1 MVKNFEHNKKEIK
14 KGLYLVPTPIGNLGD
29 ITYRAVEI
37 LKNVSL
43 VAAEDTRHS
52 KKLFNH
58 YLIKTPLLSYFEHNR
73 NLRIPRLLDH
83 LNKGDNIA
91 YASVPLG
98 AYSQQRIIPSKIAVR
113 VPEGIS
119 HKQAATLMTKGLTT
133 NYLICKTYNLK
144 AGETVLFHA
153 AAGGVGQIFAQWAN
167 SIGAKVIGT
176 VGSDEKIKI
185 AEENG
190 YAHVINYTKD
200 NFAKKVMEITNNEGV
215 PAVFDG
221 VGKNTFQGSL
231 ACLKTR
237 GMMISFGNA
246 SGPLDP
252 VNVPKDIQP
261 KGLYLTRP
269 SIGQYFTNRKELQA
283 GADAVFEKVKFGK
296 IKIKIFKEYSLVDA
310 GQAHKDLESRKLTGP
325 AILVP

>member
-1 MVKNFEHNKKEIK
+1 MFRIGTGFDVHAFEPGNKIHLCGVKIPFNR
-14 KGLYLVPTPIGNLGD
+14 GLAGHSDADVALHALTDAILGALALGD
-29 ITYRAVEI
+29 IG
-37 LKNVSL
+37 LHFP
-43 VAAEDTRHS
+43 DTE
-52 KKLFNH
+52 KKWENADSIIFLNWS
-58 YLIKTPLLSYFEHNR
+58 IEKAKQR
-73 NLRIPRLLDH
+73 NLKLS
-83 LNKGDNIA
+83 NID
-91 YASVPLG
+91 LT
-98 AYSQQRIIPSKIAVR
+98 IISSA
-113 VPEGIS
+113 
-119 HKQAATLMTKGLTT
+119 MTKGMTT
-133 NYLICKTYNLK
+133 FYLLHKTYIPER
-144 AGETVLFHA
+144 GETVLFHA

-200 NFAKKVMEITNNEGV
+200 DFSKKVMEITNNEGV

-221 VGKNTFQGSL
+221 VGKNTFHGSL

-237 GMMISFGNA
+237 GMMVSFGNA

-283 GADAVFEKVKFGK
+283 GADAIFDKVKYGK
-296 IKIKIFKEYSLVDA
+296 IKIKISKEYSLIDA
-310 GQAHKDLESRKLTGP
+310 KKAHADLEARKLLGP
-325 AILVP
+325 AILIP

>member
-1 MVKNFEHNKKEIK
+1 MSKSIIIK
-14 KGLYLVPTPIGNLGD
+14 KNGGPEVLELQDIKVGAPGPDELKVTNHAIGLNYIDTYHRSGLYPLPLPSGIGLEAAGKIDEVGSN
-29 ITYRAVEI
+29 ITEF
-37 LKNVSL
+37 S
-43 VAAEDTRHS
+43 
-52 KKLFNH
+52 
-58 YLIKTPLLSYFEHNR
+58 
-73 NLRIPRLLDH
+73 
-83 LNKGDNIA
+83 KGDNIA
-91 YASVPLG
+91 YAAMPIGS
-98 AYSQQRIIPSKIAVR
+98 YSQQRIIPAKVAIKI
-113 VPEGIS
+113 PDGIS
-119 HKQAATLMTKGLTT
+119 YQQAATLITKGLTT
-133 NYLICKTYNLK
+133 NYLICKTYKLK

-200 NFAKKVMEITNNEGV
+200 DFTKKVMEITNNQGV

-221 VGKNTFQGSL
+221 VGKNTFKGSL

-237 GMMISFGNA
+237 GMMVSFGNA
-246 SGPLDP
+246 SGPLEP

-269 SIGQYFTNRKELQA
+269 SIAQYFTNRKELQK
-283 GADAVFEKVKFGK
+283 GADEVFEKVKFGK
-296 IKIKIFKEYSLVDA
+296 VKIKIYKEYKLADA
-310 GQAHKDLESRKLTGP
+310 KQAHEDLEARKLTGP
-325 AILVP
+325 AILIP

>member
-1 MVKNFEHNKKEIK
+1 MPKSIIIKKNGGPEVLELQEVNVGSPGPDEIK
-14 KGLYLVPTPIGNLGD
+14 VTNYAIGLNYIDTYHRSGLYPLKLPSGIGLEAAGKIEEVGSN
-29 ITYRAVEI
+29 ITE
-37 LKNVSL
+37 
-43 VAAEDTRHS
+43 
-52 KKLFNH
+52 F
-58 YLIKTPLLSYFEHNR
+58 
-73 NLRIPRLLDH
+73 
-83 LNKGDNIA
+83 NKGDNIA

-98 AYSQQRIIPSKIAVR
+98 AYSQQRIIPAKIAVK
-113 VPEGIS
+113 VPDGIS

-133 NYLICKTYNLK
+133 NYLICKTYILK

-176 VGSDEKIKI
+176 VGSDEKINI

-190 YAHVINYTKD
+190 YAHVINYTKE
-200 NFAKKVMEITNNEGV
+200 NFAEKVMEITNNEGV

-221 VGKNTFQGSL
+221 VGKNTFKGSL

-237 GMMISFGNA
+237 GMMVSFGNA

-283 GADAVFEKVKFGK
+283 GADTIFEKVKFGK
-296 IKIKIFKEYSLVDA
+296 IKINIAKEYNLIDA
-310 GQAHKDLESRKLTGP
+310 NQAHKDLEARKLTGP
-325 AILVP
+325 AILIP

>member
-1 MVKNFEHNKKEIK
+1 MWYIAKKE
-14 KGLYLVPTPIGNLGD
+14 
-29 ITYRAVEI
+29 
-37 LKNVSL
+37 
-43 VAAEDTRHS
+43 
-52 KKLFNH
+52 FN
-58 YLIKTPLLSYFEHNR
+58 I
-73 NLRIPRLLDH
+73 
-83 LNKGDNIA
+83 GDNIA
-91 YASVPLG
+91 YASIPIG
-98 AYSQQRIIPSKIAVR
+98 AYSQQRIIPSKIAVK

-133 NYLICKTYNLK
+133 NYLLTKTYRLK

-176 VGSDEKIKI
+176 VGSDDKIKI

-190 YAHVINYTKD
+190 YSHVINYTKD
-200 NFAKKVMEITNNEGV
+200 NFAKEVMKITNNKGV

-221 VGKNTFQGSL
+221 VGKKTFHGSL
-231 ACLKTR
+231 ECLSTR

-252 VNVPKDIQP
+252 INVPKEIQP

-269 SIGQYFTNRKELQA
+269 SIGQYFTSRKELQA
-283 GADAVFEKVKFGK
+283 GADQIFEKVKFGK
-296 IKIKIFKEYSLVDA
+296 IKIRISKKYKLADA
-310 GQAHKDLESRKLTGP
+310 KNAHADLEARKLIGP
-325 AILVP
+325 AILLP

>member
-1 MVKNFEHNKKEIK
+1 MPKSIIIKKNGGPEVLELTDVNVGSPGPDEIK
-14 KGLYLVPTPIGNLGD
+14 VTNHAIGLNFIDTYHRSGLYPLKLPSGIGLEAAGKVD
-29 ITYRAVEI
+29 EI
-37 LKNVSL
+37 GSNVS
-43 VAAEDTRHS
+43 E
-52 KKLFNH
+52 F
-58 YLIKTPLLSYFEHNR
+58 
-73 NLRIPRLLDH
+73 
-83 LNKGDNIA
+83 NKGDNIA
-91 YASVPLG
+91 YASIPLG
-98 AYSQQRIIPSKIAVR
+98 AYSQQRIIPTKIAVK
-113 VPEGIS
+113 VPDGIS
-119 HKQAATLMTKGLTT
+119 HELAATIMTKGLTT
-133 NYLICKTYNLK
+133 HYLICKTYKLK
-144 AGETVLFHA
+144 AGETILFHA

-200 NFAKKVMEITNNEGV
+200 DFAKKVMEITNNEGV

-221 VGKNTFQGSL
+221 VGKNTFKGSL

-237 GMMISFGNA
+237 GMMVSFGNA

-283 GADAVFEKVKFGK
+283 GADAVFEKIKFGM
-296 IKIKIFKEYSLVDA
+296 IKIKIFKKYELSEA
-310 GQAHKDLESRKLTGP
+310 KQAHEDLEARKLTGP
-325 AILVP
+325 AILIPNG